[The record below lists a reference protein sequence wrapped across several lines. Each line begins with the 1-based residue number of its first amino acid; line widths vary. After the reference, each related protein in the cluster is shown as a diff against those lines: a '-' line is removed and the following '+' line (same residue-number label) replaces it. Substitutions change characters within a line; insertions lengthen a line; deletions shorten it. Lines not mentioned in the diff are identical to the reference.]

1 MRFVLSALV
10 CTAFLTSAPDYP
22 RAKERHMLVEE
33 HIEKRGVRNPEVL
46 RVMRTVPRHEFVPQ
60 KYRADAYDDRPL
72 SIGYGATIS
81 QPYIVAAMTELL
93 DPARSQRVLE
103 IGTGSGYQAAV
114 LSLLVKDV
122 YSIEIVPELA
132 ASSAETLKRL
142 GYANIHVR
150 LGDGYKGWPEYA
162 PFDRIILTAAP
173 PEVPRALTDQLKSGG
188 KLVAPVGGA
197 MSQELLVIEKSA
209 DGKLSQRK
217 VFPVMFVPMVPGRN

>member
-46 RVMRTVPRHEFVPQ
+46 RVMRAVPRHEFVPQ
-60 KYRADAYDDRPL
+60 QYRDDAYDDRPL
-72 SIGYGATIS
+72 SIGHGATIS

-93 DPARSQRVLE
+93 DPARHHEVLE

-114 LSLLVKDV
+114 LSMLVKDV

-132 ASSAETLKRL
+132 ARSAEALKRL
-142 GYANIHVR
+142 GYANVHVQSWRR
-150 LGDGYKGWPEYA
+150 LQGLARARAVRPHHPHRRPARSPARSDGPTEERRQAGSPGGGRSESGAVGD
-162 PFDRIILTAAP
+162 
-173 PEVPRALTDQLKSGG
+173 
-188 KLVAPVGGA
+188 
-197 MSQELLVIEKSA
+197 
-209 DGKLSQRK
+209 
-217 VFPVMFVPMVPGRN
+217 